1 MAHLLDSAPVRRF
14 DDAVDGAFEHLRG
27 RPLADRLL
35 YAASEAGNFSVVWHL
50 CSLAL
55 ALLGGA
61 RGRRHAARLSA
72 TLAVESILV
81 NGLLKSLTRR
91 SRPAPITEHPHSL
104 RTPRTSSF
112 PSGHA
117 SAGACAA
124 VLLSDATG
132 HRWWWA
138 AAATVVAASRVHV
151 GQHHASDLVAGAAV
165 GAAIG
170 AAARKAA
177 PLA

>member
-1 MAHLLDSAPVRRF
+1 MASLLDSAAVTRF
-14 DDAVDGAFEHLRG
+14 DNAVDGCFNHLRG
-27 RPLADRLL
+27 HPLVDRVF
-35 YAASEAGNFSVVWHL
+35 YAASEAGNFSLLWHG

-55 ALLGGA
+55 AAFGGS
-61 RGRRHAARLSA
+61 RGRRHARRLSL
-72 TLAVESILV
+72 TLAVESVLV

-91 SRPAPITEHPHSL
+91 ERPDQRAEHPHNV

-132 HRWWWA
+132 HRRGWWA
-138 AAATVVAASRVHV
+138 AASVVAASRVYV

-170 AAARKAA
+170 AVARRAS